1 MSWYAFANNKSSKIH
16 VSNLQICTFSHCQIE
31 YKMSKKNDFAQS
43 LSGLSEADLTAKIKE
58 DEMRMKKL
66 TFAHAI
72 APLENPQ
79 SIRVLR
85 RDIARLKTQLRKTQ
99 IGA

>member
-1 MSWYAFANNKSSKIH
+1 MSN
-16 VSNLQICTFSHCQIE
+16 
-31 YKMSKKNDFAQS
+31 KNDFKKSLTTLSQS
-43 LSGLSEADLTAKIKE
+43 DLVSKIKE
-58 DEMRMKKL
+58 DEVRMKKL

-72 APLENPQ
+72 SPLENPQ
-79 SIRVLR
+79 SIRALR

>member
-1 MSWYAFANNKSSKIH
+1 
-16 VSNLQICTFSHCQIE
+16 
-31 YKMSKKNDFAQS
+31 MSKKVDFLNS
-43 LSGLSEADLTAKIKE
+43 LKDLSEADLTAKIKE
-58 DEMRMKKL
+58 DELRLKKL

-79 SIRVLR
+79 SIRMLR
-85 RDIARLKTQLRKTQ
+85 KDVARLKTLLKKTQ

>member
-1 MSWYAFANNKSSKIH
+1 
-16 VSNLQICTFSHCQIE
+16 
-31 YKMSKKNDFAQS
+31 MSKKHDFATS
-43 LSGLSEADLTAKIKE
+43 LTGLSEAELTAKIRE
-58 DEMRMKKL
+58 DEVRMKKL

-79 SIRVLR
+79 SIRALR

>member
-1 MSWYAFANNKSSKIH
+1 
-16 VSNLQICTFSHCQIE
+16 
-31 YKMSKKNDFAQS
+31 MSKKVDFVKS
-43 LSGLSEADLTAKIKE
+43 ITGMSEADLTAKIQE
-58 DEMRMKKL
+58 DELRMKKL

-79 SIRVLR
+79 SIRFLR
-85 RDIARLKTQLRKTQ
+85 RDIARLKTALRKIQ

>member
-1 MSWYAFANNKSSKIH
+1 
-16 VSNLQICTFSHCQIE
+16 
-31 YKMSKKNDFAQS
+31 MSKKVDFVNS
-43 LSGLSEADLTAKIKE
+43 LAGMSEADLKAKIQE
-58 DEMRMKKL
+58 DELRMKKL

-79 SIRVLR
+79 SIRFLR
-85 RDIARLKTQLRKTQ
+85 RDIARLKTALRKIQ

>member
-1 MSWYAFANNKSSKIH
+1 
-16 VSNLQICTFSHCQIE
+16 
-31 YKMSKKNDFAQS
+31 MSKKVDFQKS
-43 LSGLSEADLTAKIKE
+43 LNGLNEADLVARIQE
-58 DEMRMKKL
+58 DELRLKKL
-66 TFAHAI
+66 SFAHAI

-79 SIRVLR
+79 SIRALR